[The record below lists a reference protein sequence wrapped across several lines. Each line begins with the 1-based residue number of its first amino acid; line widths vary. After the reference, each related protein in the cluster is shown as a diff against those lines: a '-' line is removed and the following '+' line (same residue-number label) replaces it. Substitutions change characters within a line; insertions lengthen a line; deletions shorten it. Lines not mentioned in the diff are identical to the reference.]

1 MIWNKEMLATKE
13 NTERF
18 SDTTKNVGLEVLA
31 NENKCIFL
39 CRQKDSVRN
48 SKAKRAN
55 WSFKLE
61 AGLKYLGTTL
71 TN

>member
-1 MIWNKEMLATKE
+1 MLATKE

-55 WSFKLE
+55 
-61 AGLKYLGTTL
+61 
-71 TN
+71 